1 MLRLLTSLFALLA
14 AFVSASHNNTTH
26 PNITGP
32 NNFTAGLTFSLAKDK
47 FEEAKNV
54 YFDMILNSILA
65 EDMSYLDFDNN

>member
-1 MLRLLTSLFALLA
+1 MLRLLTSLLALLA
-14 AFVSASHNNTTH
+14 AFVSATNNTTH
-26 PNITGP
+26 PTGP